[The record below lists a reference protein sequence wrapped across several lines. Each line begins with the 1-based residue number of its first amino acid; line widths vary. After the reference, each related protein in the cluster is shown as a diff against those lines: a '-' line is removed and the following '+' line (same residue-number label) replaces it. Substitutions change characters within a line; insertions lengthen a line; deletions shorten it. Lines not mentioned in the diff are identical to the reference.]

1 MKTRKLTAML
11 LTLAMVMSLCS
22 IGAAAVGYEPV
33 SIAEGEPVTIQWTGS
48 NGTVVSVDGSGY
60 IPAEFILWVENSDT
74 IMVDGVSQKFSYT
87 SADGANFAFEVAT
100 KAAEMTITAVS
111 GGVTYTITC
120 PPKSAAPE
128 SNPTPTA
135 LNGYLPIGQYANGK
149 LWGSPYSDDIATLGK
164 TPKVVGGYSGTG
176 VSLGAAGGYVEYD
189 MNVTNSDTT
198 PYGVDFIVYGNA
210 FVGNPEAAS
219 VKVYGTPEGGTAG
232 WYELAGSLYYAD
244 ETLRNVDVTYKKVTA
259 AGGEFNTPG
268 IWYTVTRGSATICP
282 WTKFNSNDAV
292 AWWPETAEG
301 YDRTWGNVEDVIWDQ
316 VNDEI
321 TYQNI
326 TLVRDTDTTP
336 DYAFG
341 YADITPNGSA
351 YGTPANPYVYG
362 TTGGNAFDI
371 SWAVDANG
379 MPVHLTSI
387 SKVRVY
393 TSAAL
398 DIKSPNNP
406 IFTVPAIFGETSAE
420 VCGIYAVTGS
430 STGSYASELTLS
442 IGEEAFSLED
452 FESMGGRVW
461 LLEYGL
467 EEGVNLSVS
476 AASGATVL
484 INGEAVTTYTVTDE
498 MVPVQI
504 IVQVGDTAPIIAVVK

>member
-1 MKTRKLTAML
+1 ML

-33 SIAEGEPVTIQWTGS
+33 SIAEGEPVTIQWTGN

-176 VSLGAAGGYVEYD
+176 VSLGAAGGYVEYE
-189 MNVTNSDTT
+189 MNVANRDDTL
-198 PYGVDFIVYGNA
+198 YGADFIVYGNA
-210 FVGNPEAAS
+210 FVNNPEAAS

-268 IWYTVTRGSATICP
+268 IWYTVTRGFCYHLSL
-282 WTKFNSNDAV
+282 
-292 AWWPETAEG
+292 
-301 YDRTWGNVEDVIWDQ
+301 DQ
-316 VNDEI
+316 V
-321 TYQNI
+321 QQQRCRG
-326 TLVRDTDTTP
+326 LV
-336 DYAFG
+336 A
-341 YADITPNGSA
+341 
-351 YGTPANPYVYG
+351 
-362 TTGGNAFDI
+362 
-371 SWAVDANG
+371 
-379 MPVHLTSI
+379 
-387 SKVRVY
+387 
-393 TSAAL
+393 
-398 DIKSPNNP
+398 
-406 IFTVPAIFGETSAE
+406 
-420 VCGIYAVTGS
+420 
-430 STGSYASELTLS
+430 
-442 IGEEAFSLED
+442 
-452 FESMGGRVW
+452 
-461 LLEYGL
+461 
-467 EEGVNLSVS
+467 
-476 AASGATVL
+476 
-484 INGEAVTTYTVTDE
+484 
-498 MVPVQI
+498 
-504 IVQVGDTAPIIAVVK
+504 